1 MVADDVVRAAGG
13 VVLRDTTDSVEV
25 LLVHRPK
32 YDDWTFPKGKLDA
45 GERDE
50 DAALR
55 EVREE
60 TGFRCDLGPELASTD
75 YVDGHGRN
83 KTVRYWRMRCDG
95 GEFVPNREVD
105 EILWLRPDDARERL
119 TYEHDR
125 QVLDD
130 AVG

>member
-60 TGFRCDLGPELASTD
+60 TGFLCALGPELASTD
-75 YVDGHGRN
+75 YVDGNGRN

-95 GEFVPNREVD
+95 GAFVPNREVD

-119 TYEHDR
+119 TYDHDR